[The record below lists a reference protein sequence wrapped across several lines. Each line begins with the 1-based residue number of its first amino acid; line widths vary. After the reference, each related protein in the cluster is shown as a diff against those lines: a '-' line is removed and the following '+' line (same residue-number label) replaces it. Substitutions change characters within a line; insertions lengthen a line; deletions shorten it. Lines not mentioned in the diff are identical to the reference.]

1 MTATSKPA
9 SGMVLIEVLVG
20 MAILAIVLLGAMR
33 ALSSDTDT
41 QQAVMVRRLAL
52 TSADN
57 LLNELYIQN
66 AWPDVGTRSLP
77 CPQLNLPLVCEQKI
91 SNSSNP
97 NFRRIDLT
105 VYMDDP
111 AQAAAGTRTKLAWLT
126 GLLPNVRGGNF

>member
-1 MTATSKPA
+1 MNATSKPA
-9 SGMVLIEVLVG
+9 SGMALIEVLVG

>member
-9 SGMVLIEVLVG
+9 SGMALIEVLVG